1 MLCVYRWFSRP
12 QKTITKT
19 QYIEKAK
26 AIGER
31 AKELAGAALDN
42 KKKEETEGRSRKLRL
57 QAKALGKELVLLED
71 DERELEKLYPQ
82 VGPNT
87 QHPSTERVLQGLRTC
102 RVPPFAIQMSL
113 LCATRNQHG

>member
-1 MLCVYRWFSRP
+1 MLRVYRWFSRP

-57 QAKALGKELVLLED
+57 QAKALGKELLILED

-82 VGPNT
+82 VGPYMRHHHT
-87 QHPSTERVLQGLRTC
+87 
-102 RVPPFAIQMSL
+102 AASL
-113 LCATRNQHG
+113 HSSRLVHVSHFGM